1 MDEQEASSGTQMEE
15 KGLWN
20 VERGIVHL
28 GGIQESCQ
36 SMQGSTEEG
45 QGPPGT
51 EAGKGCQRQQEG
63 LLQVHQQQ
71 KEG

>member
-1 MDEQEASSGTQMEE
+1 VHPPEQEIRQRRQETCMDEQEASSGTQMEE

-45 QGPPGT
+45 QGPPGIKS
-51 EAGKGCQRQQEG
+51 GK
-63 LLQVHQQQ
+63 
-71 KEG
+71 

>member
-1 MDEQEASSGTQMEE
+1 MDEQEASSSDRVEE
-15 KGLWN
+15 KDSWN
-20 VERGIVHL
+20 VEKGTGHL
-28 GGIQESCQ
+28 GKVQECCL
-36 SMQGSTEEG
+36 SMQGCNEEG